1 MIKSKAIQ
9 SKSRKKINNRRK
21 SRELAMKSIYRGL
34 VNTFDLTQIQKDI
47 REDPDFIRADEKF
60 YVEILKGV
68 FKNLETLKLEITSY
82 LDRSYEE
89 LSPIELSI
97 IYSSLYEL
105 KYSLSVPY
113 KVVINEAIEVAKSF
127 GGVDGYK
134 YINGILNQAAEKIE
148 KKNLIKI
155 NKLQCLRM
163 KFIVFPN

>member
-1 MIKSKAIQ
+1 MIESKPTKSKL
-9 SKSRKKINNRRK
+9 RKKINNRRK

-47 REDPDFIRADEKF
+47 REDPDFIRADEEF

-68 FKNLETLKLEITSY
+68 FKNQETLKLEIISY
-82 LDRSYEE
+82 IDRSYEE

-105 KYSLSVPY
+105 KYSPSVPY

-127 GGVDGYK
+127 GGVDGFK
-134 YINGILNQAAEKIE
+134 YINGILNQAA
-148 KKNLIKI
+148 KKNRKEEFG
-155 NKLQCLRM
+155 K
-163 KFIVFPN
+163 

>member
-1 MIKSKAIQ
+1 MIESKPTKSKL
-9 SKSRKKINNRRK
+9 RKKINNRRK

-68 FKNLETLKLEITSY
+68 FKNQETLKLEIISY
-82 LDRSYEE
+82 IDRSYEE

-105 KYSLSVPY
+105 KYSPSVPY

-127 GGVDGYK
+127 GGVDGFK
-134 YINGILNQAAEKIE
+134 YINGILNQAAEKNRKE
-148 KKNLIKI
+148 EFAKHK
-155 NKLQCLRM
+155 
-163 KFIVFPN
+163 

>member
-1 MIKSKAIQ
+1 MIKSKPTK
-9 SKSRKKINNRRK
+9 SKLRKKINNRRK

-34 VNTFDLTQIQKDI
+34 VNTFDLNQIQKDI

-134 YINGILNQAAEKIE
+134 YINGILNQAAEKNRKE
-148 KKNLIKI
+148 EFNKNK
-155 NKLQCLRM
+155 
-163 KFIVFPN
+163 

>member
-1 MIKSKAIQ
+1 MVDFKIKK

-47 REDPDFIRADEKF
+47 RDDPDFIRADEKF

-68 FKNLETLKLEITSY
+68 YKNIEKLKLEIISY
-82 LDRSYEE
+82 IDRSYEE

-105 KYSLSVPY
+105 KYSPSVPY
-113 KVVINEAIEVAKSF
+113 KVVINEAIEIAKSF
-127 GGVDGYK
+127 GGADGFK
-134 YINGILNQAAEKIE
+134 YINGILNQAAEQNRKE
-148 KKNLIKI
+148 EFDK
-155 NKLQCLRM
+155 Q
-163 KFIVFPN
+163 

>member
-1 MIKSKAIQ
+1 MIDSKITKSKP
-9 SKSRKKINNRRK
+9 RKKINNRRK

-60 YVEILKGV
+60 YAEILKGV
-68 FKNLETLKLEITSY
+68 FKNMETLKLEIITY
-82 LDRSYEE
+82 IDRSYEE

-105 KYSLSVPY
+105 KYSPSVPY

-127 GGVDGYK
+127 GGIDGFK
-134 YINGILNQAAEKIE
+134 YINGILNQAAEKNRKE
-148 KKNLIKI
+148 EFAKQK
-155 NKLQCLRM
+155 
-163 KFIVFPN
+163 

>member
-1 MIKSKAIQ
+1 MIDSKITK

-34 VNTFDLTQIQKDI
+34 VNTFDLTQIKKDI
-47 REDPDFIRADEKF
+47 RDDPDFIRADEKF

-68 FKNLETLKLEITSY
+68 FKNLETLKIEITSY

-105 KYSLSVPY
+105 KYSPSVPY
-113 KVVINEAIEVAKSF
+113 KVVINEAIEIAKSF
-127 GGVDGYK
+127 GGIDGYK
-134 YINGILNQAAEKIE
+134 YINAILDKAAEKNRKE
-148 KKNLIKI
+148 EL
-155 NKLQCLRM
+155 NKG
-163 KFIVFPN
+163 K

>member
-1 MIKSKAIQ
+1 MSESNKAN
-9 SKSRKKINNRRK
+9 SRSRKKINNRRK

-34 VNTFDLTQIQKDI
+34 VNSFDLTQIQKDI

-68 FKNLETLKLEITSY
+68 FKNLETLKLEIISY
-82 LDRSYEE
+82 IDRSYEE

-105 KYSLSVPY
+105 KYSPSVPY

-134 YINGILNQAAEKIE
+134 YINGILNQAAEKNRKE
-148 KKNLIKI
+148 EFNKNK
-155 NKLQCLRM
+155 
-163 KFIVFPN
+163 